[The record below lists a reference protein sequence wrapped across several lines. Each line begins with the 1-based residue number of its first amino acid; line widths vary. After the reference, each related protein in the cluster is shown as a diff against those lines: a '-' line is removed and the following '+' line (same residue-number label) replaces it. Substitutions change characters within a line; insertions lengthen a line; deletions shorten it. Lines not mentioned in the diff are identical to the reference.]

1 MGSISAEQL
10 TRWFDAHAAAMVL
23 YARQWLGSGRA
34 EDVVQD
40 VFVRLMT
47 QRRAPGNVKAWLF
60 RCVRNAAFN
69 ELRSRR
75 RRRKHHER
83 LGAERATWFESRP
96 DDVIDAA
103 AVQAALAGLPAKQR
117 EVIVLRIWGGLT
129 HREIGEVTGKPLS
142 TVFSRYRT
150 ALARI
155 RQRMEASCRT
165 TND

>member
-1 MGSISAEQL
+1 MESISPEQL
-10 TRWFDAHAAAMVL
+10 AQWFDAHAAAMVL
-23 YARQWLGSGRA
+23 YARQWLGAGRA

-47 QRRAPGNVKAWLF
+47 QRRQPKNVRAWLF
-60 RCVRNAAFN
+60 RCVRNAAMN

-75 RRRKHHER
+75 RRRDRHEQA
-83 LGAERATWFESRP
+83 GAERAGWFVSNP

-103 AVQAALAGLPAKQR
+103 DVQAALADLPDKQR
-117 EVIVLRIWGGLT
+117 EAIVLRIWGGLSL
-129 HREIGEVTGKPLS
+129 REVAEVTGNPLS

-150 ALARI
+150 GLAEI
-155 RQRMEASCRT
+155 RKRMRKPCKT